1 MNTKIVRFILA
12 IGAFL
17 LAVAVPIADI
27 LARAT
32 FLHGPLPW

>member
-1 MNTKIVRFILA
+1 MSTKVIRFILA
-12 IGAFL
+12 IGAFI

-32 FLHGPLPW
+32 FLHGPLP